1 MFSDTAR
8 THANESFVARNIC
21 GDQRLHVAGGDEMRE
36 FMDHVHSAFYEATG
50 WSRDNSYAAL
60 NSTSDALLN
69 FPTPRGLRLALSAL
83 ASPNFATSYQLGSVG
98 VVDGS
103 ISYLFSSVPL
113 RVLLTPQSDKV
124 ALPTLLRSYR
134 PLTPLEPLPSPLPA
148 VGGAGVLHADGPQAS
163 LLYGRLYLPQS
174 QLEGLVVKRLSRHL
188 QVQFSAVSGQHLRN
202 GGTTLGLAQYDV
214 GKYAVEGLASSDG
227 GLLGLR
233 GIYNFG
239 GDAEKLHG
247 SAETAAAAP
256 AGTGEQQSAMTAITA
271 TPKAPSPNGEKER
284 IYGRFSTG
292 AEIYYGTLNKSG
304 GISLATRFAT
314 LPSHR
319 GTPLAA
325 TLTLNPLMGS
335 VGASYAVVAG
345 RHCTLATRMEF
356 NVFSYESAWAVGMEL
371 WRKPFTRP
379 PPDENASSLSLPSTS
394 ETTVSH
400 ARERSF
406 KAKME
411 WRLDDATPYQRTEAD
426 GQRLLADPADAE
438 NAAASGSPPSA
449 EWQQR
454 RKQSQRTVVDEAELH
469 QPGWKAQE
477 EEYAGVLKARFD
489 QNLRIGLLW
498 EGRVKSLLFS
508 LGSGIDLR
516 HMDKPFRTLG
526 LEIQFSS

>member
-1 MFSDTAR
+1 
-8 THANESFVARNIC
+8 
-21 GDQRLHVAGGDEMRE
+21 MRE
-36 FMDHVHSAFYEATG
+36 FMDYVHSAFYEATG

-69 FPTPRGLRLALSAL
+69 FPTPRGLRLTLSAL

-113 RVLLTPQSDKV
+113 RVLLTPQSEKV
-124 ALPTLLRSYR
+124 PLPTLLRSYR
-134 PLTPLEPLPSPLPA
+134 PLTPLTTTEPPLLQPLQA
-148 VGGAGVLHADGPQAS
+148 SSSRDGSQPQAS
-163 LLYGRLYLPQS
+163 LFYGRLYLPQS
-174 QLEGLVVKRLSRHL
+174 QLEALVVKRLSQHL
-188 QVQFSAVSGQHLRN
+188 QVQFSAVSGQYLRN

-214 GKYAVEGLASSDG
+214 GKYAIEGLASSDG

-239 GDAEKLHG
+239 GDAEQQPQARAVAVDG
-247 SAETAAAAP
+247 AP
-256 AGTGEQQSAMTAITA
+256 AAIVTSK
-271 TPKAPSPNGEKER
+271 TTTTMPPPPPNDKER

-314 LPSHR
+314 LPSHK

-335 VGASYAVVAG
+335 IGASYSVVAG
-345 RHCTLATRMEF
+345 QHCSLATRMEF

-371 WRKPFTRP
+371 WRKPFARP
-379 PPDENASSLSLPSTS
+379 PPSSDTIALSPLRP
-394 ETTVSH
+394 
-400 ARERSF
+400 RERSF
-406 KAKME
+406 RAKME
-411 WRLDDATPYQRTEAD
+411 WRLDDSPEK
-426 GQRLLADPADAE
+426 LLADLADGKNVAE
-438 NAAASGSPPSA
+438 SSSSSSSRSTTSA
-449 EWQQR
+449 TGVQA
-454 RKQSQRTVVDEAELH
+454 QSQEAEAPAGNNNDNTELPR
-469 QPGWKAQE
+469 QPGCKETEE
-477 EEYAGVLKARFD
+477 EEYAGVLKARLD

-516 HMDKPFRTLG
+516 HTDKPFRTLG

>member
-1 MFSDTAR
+1 MTFQ
-8 THANESFVARNIC
+8 
-21 GDQRLHVAGGDEMRE
+21 QRLHVAGGDDMRE

-113 RVLLTPQSDKV
+113 RVLLTPQSEKV

-134 PLTPLEPLPSPLPA
+134 PLTPLEPLPSPRPA
-148 VGGAGVLHADGPQAS
+148 VGGGGVPHPGGPQAS

-202 GGTTLGLAQYDV
+202 GGTTLALAQYDV

-239 GDAEKLHG
+239 GDAEKLYG
-247 SAETAAAAP
+247 GAETAATVP
-256 AGTGEQQSAMTAITA
+256 DGTGEQQSAMIGITA
-271 TPKAPSPNGEKER
+271 TPKAQPPNGEKER

-319 GTPLAA
+319 GTPLTA

-379 PPDENASSLSLPSTS
+379 PPDENDPSLSPSPTPAS
-394 ETTVSH
+394 R
-400 ARERSF
+400 APERSF
-406 KAKME
+406 RAKME
-411 WRLDDATPYQRTEAD
+411 WRLDDADPHQTAEAD
-426 GQRLLADPADAE
+426 GQRLLADRADAE

-449 EWQQR
+449 GWQQRR
-454 RKQSQRTVVDEAELH
+454 RKQSQGTVVDEAEELH

>member
-1 MFSDTAR
+1 
-8 THANESFVARNIC
+8 
-21 GDQRLHVAGGDEMRE
+21 MRE
-36 FMDHVHSAFYEATG
+36 FMDYVHGAFYEATG

-60 NSTSDALLN
+60 NSTSDALLQ
-69 FPTPRGLRLALSAL
+69 FPTPRGLRLTLSAL

-113 RVLLTPQSDKV
+113 RVLLTPQSEKV

-134 PLTPLEPLPSPLPA
+134 PLTPLTSAAAAPQTVLPSLPTA
-148 VGGAGVLHADGPQAS
+148 ADSHAS

-174 QLEGLVVKRLSRHL
+174 QLEALVVKRLSRHL

-214 GKYAVEGLASSDG
+214 GTYALEGLASSDG

-239 GDAEKLHG
+239 GDA
-247 SAETAAAAP
+247 AEPMATKTTTAPDAATSGGGEQLLPTMTAA
-256 AGTGEQQSAMTAITA
+256 TKTTTT
-271 TPKAPSPNGEKER
+271 TPPPNGEKER

-304 GISLATRFAT
+304 GISLAGRFAT
-314 LPSHR
+314 LPSHK

-345 RHCTLATRMEF
+345 RHCTLATRMDF
-356 NVFSYESAWAVGMEL
+356 NIFSYESVWSIGMEL
-371 WRKPFTRP
+371 WRKPSTRP
-379 PPDENASSLSLPSTS
+379 LSPPPSLSLVADGLSVSPPP
-394 ETTVSH
+394 ETRRPH
-400 ARERSF
+400 AGRSF
-406 KAKME
+406 QAKME
-411 WRLDDATPYQRTEAD
+411 WRLDRPLEDGGRDLLTAELAGENRNALASSAT
-426 GQRLLADPADAE
+426 
-438 NAAASGSPPSA
+438 ASGELQA
-449 EWQQR
+449 R
-454 RKQSQRTVVDEAELH
+454 AQSQEPERLDGAAEH
-469 QPGWKAQE
+469 QPGWQAHD
-477 EEYAGVLKARFD
+477 EYTGVLKARFD

-508 LGSGIDLR
+508 LGSDIDLR